1 MNSEK
6 SDIRSFKDLKV
17 WKFARKIQRK
27 VAQMVKTFPKEEK
40 YRLTDQMIR
49 SSRSVPRNI
58 AEGYGRYHFQE
69 NIQFCR
75 VSRGSLSELKNDL
88 YTTYEEDYIT
98 KEILNKMGERVEEC
112 NRRLSG
118 YIRYLK
124 KAKKEFKIQEPGF
137 IHKAEPDNE

>member
-1 MNSEK
+1 MNKDETN
-6 SDIRSFKDLKV
+6 IRSFEDLKV
-17 WKFARKIQRK
+17 WKCARKPQQRIAK
-27 VAQMVKTFPKEEK
+27 LVKSFPKKEK

-58 AEGYGRYHFQE
+58 AEGYGRYHYQE

-75 VSRGSLSELKNDL
+75 ISRGSLSELKNDI

-98 KEILNKMGERVEEC
+98 KEMLREVKEHIEEC
-112 NRRLSG
+112 SRLLNG

-124 KAKKEFKIQEPGF
+124 KAKKEFKTQEPDH
-137 IHKAEPDNE
+137 IYDANPDN